1 MPTTTKPLEIV
12 KLIKTQVVGQ
22 QVKGDPAGKTAKM
35 NLATNKQK

>member
-22 QVKGDPAGKTAKM
+22 QVKGDPAGKTAKKD
-35 NLATNKQK
+35 LATNKQK

>member
-22 QVKGDPAGKTAKM
+22 QVKGDPRSKTAKK
-35 NLATNKQK
+35 NLAMNKQK